1 MSQSTPNRAVG
12 SERAP
17 LVLQLIFLLLV
28 IVLTVNTLTLL

>member
-12 SERAP
+12 SEPAP
-17 LVLQLIFLLLV
+17 LALQLIFLLLV